1 MKVNFK
7 GFNDS
12 VVKDESGKEI
22 LSFEKSKTL
31 PTRECYSI
39 INTQQEKVG
48 NIERSRSNFG
58 LVESPKIIISLNND
72 KITIKKDIK
81 ELREVYEITG
91 SDISIIGDW
100 NRGSFKISK
109 GNQILAAIDVDNQ
122 ELEKNYVVD
131 VVDQS
136 NLEEVL
142 SIVFALSWIK

>member
-7 GFNDS
+7 GFKDS

-22 LSFEKSKTL
+22 LGFEKSKTL

>member
-7 GFNDS
+7 GFKDS

-22 LSFEKSKTL
+22 LGFEKSKTL
-31 PTRECYSI
+31 PTRQCYSI

-136 NLEEVL
+136 NLE
-142 SIVFALSWIK
+142 